1 MKKLMMCLALMV
13 GILPSW
19 AQKKTTKKG
28 ATTAVKTTTST
39 ISGVVSPDVKV
50 VYKLDLQNNNNIVDS
65 AKVENGAF
73 SFKYNATEKDNFY
86 GIGYNDTFVMI
97 VCEPNVKVN
106 LINKTI
112 EKGSL
117 LNQKLNVYSQQLDSI
132 NKPEKKIYEEY
143 QRVFQDQTL
152 SEEAKTEKLN
162 HCREQ
167 FTNMLK
173 QNADYVRGVI
183 KANQDNILPALF
195 IQYLPS
201 NDNFAEL
208 KELLN
213 DKYVYSH
220 HPALAA
226 IKANIAQEEK
236 KQAII
241 GKDFID
247 LTLNDTNGVS
257 HKLSDYVGKG
267 NYVLLDFWASWCG
280 PCRAEMP
287 NVVANYN
294 KYHDKGFN
302 IVGISF
308 DSNSEAWKK
317 AITDM
322 KMNWIHLSDLK
333 AWHSDAGK
341 AYGVDAIPASI
352 LVDPQG
358 KVVARDLRGEELGA
372 KLSEIYGF

>member
-1 MKKLMMCLALMV
+1 MKKLIMCFALMV
-13 GILPSW
+13 GVLPSW

-39 ISGVVSPDVKV
+39 ISGVVSPDVKM

-86 GIGYNDTFVMI
+86 GIGYNGTFVMI

-117 LNQKLNVYSQQLDSI
+117 LNQKLNAYSQQLDSI
-132 NKPEKKIYEEY
+132 DKPGKKIYEEY

-152 SEEAKTEKLN
+152 SEETKTEKLN

-173 QNADYVRGVI
+173 QNADYVRGII

-195 IQYLPS
+195 IQYLP
-201 NDNFAEL
+201 NIDNFAEF

-220 HPALAA
+220 HPVLAA
-226 IKANIAQEEK
+226 LKANIAQEEK

-317 AITDM
+317 AIADM

-333 AWHSDAGK
+333 AWHSDVGK

>member
-1 MKKLMMCLALMV
+1 MKKLIMCFALMV
-13 GILPSW
+13 GVLPSW

-86 GIGYNDTFVMI
+86 GIGYNNTFVMI

-132 NKPEKKIYEEY
+132 DKPGKKIYEEY

-195 IQYLPS
+195 IQHLPIG
-201 NDNFAEL
+201 DNFAEF

-220 HPALAA
+220 HPVLAA
-226 IKANIAQEEK
+226 LKANIAQEEK
-236 KQAII
+236 KQAMI

-317 AITDM
+317 AIADM

-333 AWHSDAGK
+333 AWNSDAGK

>member
-1 MKKLMMCLALMV
+1 MV

-117 LNQKLNVYSQQLDSI
+117 LNQKLNTYSQQLDSI
-132 NKPEKKIYEEY
+132 NKPGEKIYEEY

-152 SEEAKTEKLN
+152 SEEAKTEKMN

-167 FTNMLK
+167 FANLQK

-317 AITDM
+317 AIADM

>member
-1 MKKLMMCLALMV
+1 MFLALMV
-13 GILPSW
+13 VVLPSW

-28 ATTAVKTTTST
+28 ATTAVKTTTFT
-39 ISGVVSPDVKV
+39 ISGVVSPDVKM

-117 LNQKLNVYSQQLDSI
+117 LNQKLNTYSQQLDSI
-132 NKPEKKIYEEY
+132 NKPGEKIYEEY

-152 SEEAKTEKLN
+152 SEEAKTEKMN

-167 FTNMLK
+167 FANLQK

-317 AITDM
+317 AIADM

-358 KVVARDLRGEELGA
+358 KVIARDLRGEELGA